1 VNWATPAGQ
10 ARNAACEHTVPAD
23 QEFPYLA
30 RQRADL
36 AALQAQF
43 PGWLIW
49 YVRLHGSVPA
59 DVRWCA
65 KPLGD
70 TYREIVYAGEP
81 GQLAGKLSEAGQST
95 GAVVS

>member
-1 VNWATPAGQ
+1 VNWPAPAGQ
-10 ARNAACEHTVPAD
+10 ARNAACEHTVLAG

-30 RQRADL
+30 RQAADL
-36 AALQAQF
+36 AALRAQF

-65 KPLGD
+65 RSLAD

-81 GQLAGKLSEAGQST
+81 GQLAGKLRAAGQSA